1 MGAISTRV
9 GAKTLRVNKFIQG
22 AYEEQ
27 QGSGEPRSC
36 AAGPDPSFSRRVPLS
51 IKKAPRTEESPTRP
65 LAPSLDEFTCP
76 SVVFHGFLKFIL
88 EFVLFHEHCIRQFEL
103 V

>member
-36 AAGPDPSFSRRVPLS
+36 AAGADPSFSRRVPLS
-51 IKKAPRTEESPTRP
+51 IKKAPRQRKVLP
-65 LAPSLDEFTCP
+65 APSPHLWM
-76 SVVFHGFLKFIL
+76 SLL
-88 EFVLFHEHCIRQFEL
+88 ALL
-103 V
+103 